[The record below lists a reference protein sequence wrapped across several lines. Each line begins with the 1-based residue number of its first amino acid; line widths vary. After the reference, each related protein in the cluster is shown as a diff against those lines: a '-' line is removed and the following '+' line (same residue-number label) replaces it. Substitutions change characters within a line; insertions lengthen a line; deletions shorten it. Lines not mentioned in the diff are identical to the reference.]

1 MAGQLAGAYP
11 VRVVCQ
17 VLAVAPSSFYYRS
30 SPADD
35 SALETAIA
43 ELAGQWPTYGY
54 RRITAELRRAGWTVN
69 HKRVARLM
77 AAMGLKVRRRRG
89 EPRTTDSSHGR
100 PRYPN
105 LVRDLAVVRPDQVW
119 VADITY
125 IRLQRGFVYLAV
137 VMDVFTRAIRGWALQ
152 RDLDRGLT
160 MAALTRALRGSQPE
174 IHHSDQGVQY
184 AATEYVALLHAA
196 QVAVSMADVGAA
208 WQNGYAER
216 LMRTIKEE
224 EVYLS
229 DYVDYHDALRQLG
242 RFLDDVYMHKRIH
255 SALGYLTPTEFES
268 QWLSQLLV
276 HEAIPLS

>member
-1 MAGQLAGAYP
+1 MAGQLAEAYP
-11 VRVVCQ
+11 VRLVCQ

-30 SPADD
+30 SPPDERV
-35 SALETAIA
+35 LEAAIT

-54 RRITAELRRAGWTVN
+54 RRITAELRRAGWAVN

-77 AAMGLKVRRRRG
+77 AQMGLKVRRRRTA
-89 EPRTTDSSHGR
+89 PRTTNSGHGR
-100 PRYPN
+100 PRFPN
-105 LVRDLAVVRPDQVW
+105 LVRDVAVVRPDQVW
-119 VADITY
+119 VADVTY

-137 VMDVFTRAIRGWALQ
+137 VMDVFTRAIRGWALE

-160 MAALTRALRGSQPE
+160 MAALARALCSGQPE

-184 AATEYVALLHAA
+184 AAGEYLELLHAA

-229 DYVDYHDALRQLG
+229 DYVDYHDALSQLG

-255 SALGYLTPTEFES
+255 SALGYLTPAEFES
-268 QWLSQLLV
+268 LWLGQQLV
-276 HEAIPLS
+276 HEAVPLS